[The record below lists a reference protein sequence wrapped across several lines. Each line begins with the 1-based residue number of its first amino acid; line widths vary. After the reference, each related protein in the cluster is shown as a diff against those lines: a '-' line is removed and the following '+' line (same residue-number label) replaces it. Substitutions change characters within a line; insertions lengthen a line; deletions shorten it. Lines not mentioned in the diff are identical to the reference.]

1 MATILCATPAAVA
14 DPLDDI
20 LRRTMIFRRLAAND
34 RRRLAAVGA
43 VRAFDKGVY
52 LFREGDD
59 SDHLYTILSGRVKV
73 FATTTRGTDLILEI
87 FGPGESVGAEA
98 VYESR
103 PYPDSAVALEP
114 ATCLLIPRRAFFSLL
129 DSSPS
134 MVRGL
139 LTGLTHSLDELTSRV
154 AELSFGRV
162 DARLARFFLKLAD
175 TMGRQTPEG
184 TFISL
189 ALSRQELADM
199 IGTTIETSIR
209 IMSRWGKQ
217 GLVHT
222 DKDGF
227 LITDRAVL
235 AAIALS

>member
-1 MATILCATPAAVA
+1 MTTIMCATPAAVA
-14 DPLDDI
+14 EPLDDI
-20 LRRTMIFRRLAAND
+20 LHRTTIFRRLAAND
-34 RRRLAAVGA
+34 RRRLAAVGS
-43 VRAFDKGVY
+43 VRTFEKGVY

-59 SDHLYTILSGRVKV
+59 SAHLYTILSGRVKV
-73 FATTTRGTDLILEI
+73 FKTTARGTDLILEI
-87 FGPGESVGAEA
+87 FGAGESVGAEA

-114 ATCLLIPRRAFFSLL
+114 VTCLLIPRRAFFSLL
-129 DSSPS
+129 DSSSS

-139 LTGLTHSLDELTSRV
+139 LTGLTHSLVELTDRV
-154 AELSFGRV
+154 AELSTGHV

-184 TFISL
+184 IVIPL
-189 ALSRQELADM
+189 ALTRQELADM

-222 DKDGF
+222 DKAGF
-227 LITDRAVL
+227 LIADQ
-235 AAIALS
+235 AALKTIALD